1 MRKTTFASAAVLAA
15 GLAVGFASPASADQ
29 AVSGNQINIP
39 VDVALDV
46 CGNTVAVLG
55 DAQGACQSFVDALKS
70 ASGGAVTLQSNQ
82 GGGLANGNQIV
93 IPVNVALNVCGN
105 TITALGEAKGTCDTI
120 VEALEDAADDVV
132 NSSDVPS
139 DGSGGG
145 LLNDNKIAVPID
157 ADVDV
162 CGNAVSVLGSAES
175 DCPEE
180 DTAAPNKPAEPEQPG
195 GGSEQPKPDEGGE
208 KPAADDKPAE
218 DAKPAPAA
226 EDTLPV
232 TGAALGGLVAAAVAA
247 LGGGGAAMYFTRRKR
262 NASEN

>member
-1 MRKTTFASAAVLAA
+1 MR
-15 GLAVGFASPASADQ
+15 
-29 AVSGNQINIP
+29 
-39 VDVALDV
+39 
-46 CGNTVAVLG
+46 TVAWVGAALALALTTGCKDRDRG
-55 DAQGACQSFVDALKS
+55 DAADR
-70 ASGGAVTLQSNQ
+70 
-82 GGGLANGNQIV
+82 
-93 IPVNVALNVCGN
+93 
-105 TITALGEAKGTCDTI
+105 
-120 VEALEDAADDVV
+120 VEATGERVGDEIQEGADRTGNAVEDAADDVV